1 MAPVLAVA
9 APVIG
14 DLPGERL
21 GAVAGLGE
29 DLDRGGDLLD
39 LCVLELLAVPVGG
52 QRGVCDQGEDV
63 RRVAGRRRLDVPIAG
78 ADRKYDR
85 GERGV
90 EVGAD
95 SGGDPGA
102 LAGV

>member
-14 DLPGERL
+14 DVLGGRL

-39 LCVLELLAVPVGG
+39 LRVLELLAVPVGG
-52 QRGVCDQGEDV
+52 QRVPRSPSTCGWS
-63 RRVAGRRRLDVPIAG
+63 RR
-78 ADRKYDR
+78 
-85 GERGV
+85 
-90 EVGAD
+90 
-95 SGGDPGA
+95 
-102 LAGV
+102 